1 MDDAKLKELEFKNDE
16 DKKKKSLL
24 ILMLGIITILVAIIG
39 ASFAYFTTVV
49 NNVKGKQ
56 SFVMSTT
63 TIEGVSYQASDNL
76 ALYNAIPGESNEN
89 TFTITNPNSA
99 ATVRYTLKFIAD
111 INEFTSQD
119 GPGQLLITVS
129 GGDIIEPVI
138 LDFTDGENAK
148 EMLVTSNVIL
158 EPSESDVYKMRIEF
172 VETNST
178 QNSNQSKTFSG
189 HIEIKQS
196 IVVDK

>member
-1 MDDAKLKELEFKNDE
+1 MHDTKQKELEFKSE
-16 DKKKKSLL
+16 EIRRQKSLL
-24 ILMLGIITILVAIIG
+24 ALMLGVVTLLVAIIG

-56 SFVMSTT
+56 SFVMTTT

-76 ALYNAIPGESNEN
+76 ALFNAIPGEFDEN

-99 ATVRYTLKFIAD
+99 ATVRYTLKFVAD
-111 INEFTSQD
+111 INEFTAKE
-119 GPGQLLITVS
+119 GLGQLLVTVS
-129 GGDIIEPVI
+129 GGDLEEPVV
-138 LDFTDGENAK
+138 LDFTDGETTT
-148 EMLVTSNVIL
+148 ELLITSNVKL
-158 EPSESDVYKMRIEF
+158 EPKQSDVYKMRIDF
-172 VETNST
+172 VETNAV

-189 HIEIKQS
+189 HVEIKQS